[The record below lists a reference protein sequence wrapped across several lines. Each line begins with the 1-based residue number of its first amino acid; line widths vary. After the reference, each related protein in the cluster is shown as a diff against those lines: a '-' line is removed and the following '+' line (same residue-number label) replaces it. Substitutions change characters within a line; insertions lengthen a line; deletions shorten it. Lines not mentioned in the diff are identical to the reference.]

1 MSKNRLIAPFI
12 ELLRQGMSPEKIAL
26 TIALGIMLGVTPV
39 LGSTTLLCTLA
50 AITLRLNLPAI
61 QFVNAVVYPLQIIL
75 LIPFFKLGA
84 FLFRTNA
91 AAISLKGIEAMI
103 HAGIWNAIGS
113 LWILTLHALAIWA
126 ALGAIMTALLYPVL
140 VVFIRHLLKRVID
153 RRRVLSPL
161 N

>member
-39 LGSTTLLCTLA
+39 LGSTTVLCTLA
-50 AITLRLNLPAI
+50 ALALRLNLPAI
-61 QFVNAVVYPLQIIL
+61 QLVNAVVYPLQIIL

-84 FLFRTNA
+84 LLFRTSA
-91 AAISLKGIEAMI
+91 AAISVKGIEAMI

-113 LWILTLHALAIWA
+113 LWILTLHALVVWA
-126 ALGAIMTALLYPVL
+126 ALGAIMTALFYPVL
-140 VVFIRHLLKRVID
+140 VIFVRHLWKKVID
-153 RRRVLSPL
+153 RRHVFSPL

>member
-39 LGSTTLLCTLA
+39 LGSTTVLCTLA
-50 AITLRLNLPAI
+50 ALALRLNLPAI
-61 QFVNAVVYPLQIIL
+61 QLVNAVVYPLQIIL

-84 FLFRTNA
+84 LLFRTSA
-91 AAISLKGIEAMI
+91 AAISVKGIEAMI
-103 HAGIWNAIGS
+103 HAGIWNAIES
-113 LWILTLHALAIWA
+113 LWILTIHALVVWV
-126 ALGAIMTALLYPVL
+126 ALGAIITAVLYPVL
-140 VVFIRHLLKRVID
+140 VIFVRHLLKRVID

>member
-1 MSKNRLIAPFI
+1 MSKNRLIASFI

-39 LGSTTLLCTLA
+39 LGSTTVLCTLA
-50 AITLRLNLPAI
+50 ALALRLNLPAI
-61 QFVNAVVYPLQIIL
+61 QLVNAVVYPLQIIL

-84 FLFRTNA
+84 LLFRTSA
-91 AAISLKGIEAMI
+91 AAISVKGIEAMI
-103 HAGIWNAIGS
+103 HAGIWNAIES
-113 LWILTLHALAIWA
+113 LWILTIHALVVWA
-126 ALGAIMTALLYPVL
+126 ALGAIITAVLYPVL
-140 VVFIRHLLKRVID
+140 VIFVRHLLKRIID

>member
-61 QFVNAVVYPLQIIL
+61 QLVNAVVYPLQIIL

-103 HAGIWNAIGS
+103 HAGIWHAIGS
-113 LWILTLHALAIWA
+113 LWILTIHALVVWA
-126 ALGAIMTALLYPVL
+126 GLGAIMTALLYPVL
-140 VVFIRHLLKRVID
+140 VIFVHHLLKRIID